1 METKNIREPWT
12 ENEDIQLNQLYNID
26 MLDIM
31 EISKINNRP
40 PGGIISRLCKN
51 NYIPNRTSARGYMV
65 YKNSDLYK
73 QIVSN
78 NKVKE
83 KESKNSCSS
92 SSSKESLKIYSVD
105 NMLIT
110 INKRE
115 YIEMQNDI
123 NEIKNKLNMLIDMIT

>member
-1 METKNIREPWT
+1 MFKNAGEPWT
-12 ENEDIQLNQLYNID
+12 ENEDNQLNRLYNVD

-31 EISKINNRP
+31 EISKRHNRA

-51 NYIPNRTSARGYMV
+51 NYIPNRTSARGYMT

-73 QIVSN
+73 QIVSMN
-78 NKVKE
+78 KE
-83 KESKNSCSS
+83 KECKNSST
-92 SSSKESLKIYSVD
+92 KDSLKIYSVD

-110 INKRE
+110 INKSD

-123 NEIKNKLNMLIDMIT
+123 KDIKNKLNILIDMIT

>member
-1 METKNIREPWT
+1 
-12 ENEDIQLNQLYNID
+12 
-26 MLDIM
+26 
-31 EISKINNRP
+31 
-40 PGGIISRLCKN
+40 
-51 NYIPNRTSARGYMV
+51 MV

-83 KESKNSCSS
+83 KESKNSCSN

-123 NEIKNKLNMLIDMIT
+123 NEIKNKLNMLIAMIT

>member
-1 METKNIREPWT
+1 MFKNAGEPWT
-12 ENEDIQLNQLYNID
+12 ENEDNQLNKLYNID

-31 EISKINNRP
+31 EISKIHNRA

-51 NYIPNRTSARGYMV
+51 NYIPNRTSAKGYMT

-73 QIVSN
+73 QIVSTN
-78 NKVKE
+78 KE
-83 KESKNSCSS
+83 KEGKNSCTG
-92 SSSKESLKIYSVD
+92 SKESLKIYSID

-110 INKRE
+110 INKSD

-123 NEIKNKLNMLIDMIT
+123 KDIKKTLNILIDMITQLG

>member
-1 METKNIREPWT
+1 MFKNAGEPWT
-12 ENEDIQLNQLYNID
+12 ENEDNQLNRLYNVD

-31 EISKINNRP
+31 EISKRHNRA

-51 NYIPNRTSARGYMV
+51 NYIPNRTSARGYMT

-73 QIVSN
+73 QIVSTN
-78 NKVKE
+78 KE
-83 KESKNSCSS
+83 KECKNSCT
-92 SSSKESLKIYSVD
+92 KDSLKIYSVD

-110 INKRE
+110 INKSD

-123 NEIKNKLNMLIDMIT
+123 KDIKHKLNILIDMIT

>member
-1 METKNIREPWT
+1 MFKNAGEPWT
-12 ENEDIQLNQLYNID
+12 ENEDNQLNRLYNVD

-31 EISKINNRP
+31 EISKRHNRA

-51 NYIPNRTSARGYMV
+51 NYIPNRTSARGYMT

-73 QIVSN
+73 QIVSTN
-78 NKVKE
+78 KE
-83 KESKNSCSS
+83 KECKNSST
-92 SSSKESLKIYSVD
+92 KDSLKIYSVD

-110 INKRE
+110 INKSD

-123 NEIKNKLNMLIDMIT
+123 KDIKHKLNILIDMIT